1 MAGGQAGAAD
11 DGPPIRVVVEDA
23 EERSLRRELRDGELC
38 PPSKGPGD
46 RRTWR
51 FRWGLAV
58 EAHEDASV
66 WRPLAGA
73 DGEPSRPLPGLPEAR
88 KQWDADH
95 LGVSDDGTVV
105 AVARCQEFL
114 TEPEGAATPV
124 DWDELYLLPPGAS
137 SWQHLPTPGTVRLWG
152 TVGREAGALLLAGVV
167 RERKQARTGTRP
179 ALFALRTADRQL
191 TEVPVGEFRERR
203 HWRDPLRLYRYRP
216 EWAVPRVGDLH
227 LRDGLLAYS
236 GSTETVDL
244 YVWDDIHRLYVID
257 LRGGEAS
264 TAQLGLGR
272 KVLDLRVGAD
282 RVVRAVTDRH
292 LYLHRPGRG
301 WRRKRLRP
309 LLGRLVEVHGRPDV
323 RSVSITDDQILVSLR
338 GAVVSLAL
346 DGTPG
351 EVVYRWPEEVR
362 DLRLLEGQPD

>member
-1 MAGGQAGAAD
+1 M
-11 DGPPIRVVVEDA
+11 
-23 EERSLRRELRDGELC
+23 
-38 PPSKGPGD
+38 
-46 RRTWR
+46 
-51 FRWGLAV
+51 RWGLAV

-73 DGEPSRPLPGLPEAR
+73 DGEPPRPLPSLPEAR
-88 KQWDADH
+88 GQWDADH
-95 LGVSDDGTVV
+95 LGVTDDGTVV
-105 AVARCQEFL
+105 AVARCQEAL
-114 TEPEGAATPV
+114 AEPEGGTTLV
-124 DWDELYLLPPGAS
+124 DRDELYLLPPGAS

-152 TVGREAGALLLAGVV
+152 TVGRETGALLLAGVV
-167 RERKQARTGTRP
+167 REGSQAGTGTRP

-191 TEVPVGEFRERR
+191 MEVPVGEFRGRR
-203 HWRDPLRLYRYRP
+203 HWRDPLRLYRHRP

-227 LRDGLLAYS
+227 LRDGLLVYS
-236 GSTETVDL
+236 SSTEIVDL
-244 YVWDDIHRLYVID
+244 YAWDDIHRLYVID

-272 KVLDLRVGAD
+272 EVLALRVGAD

-309 LLGRLVEVHGRPDV
+309 LLRRLVDVHGRPDV
-323 RSVSITDDQILVSLR
+323 RSVSITDDRILVSVR
-338 GAVVSLAL
+338 GAIVSLAL

-351 EVVYRWPEEVR
+351 ELVYRWSEEVR
-362 DLRLLEGQPD
+362 DLQFLERQPD